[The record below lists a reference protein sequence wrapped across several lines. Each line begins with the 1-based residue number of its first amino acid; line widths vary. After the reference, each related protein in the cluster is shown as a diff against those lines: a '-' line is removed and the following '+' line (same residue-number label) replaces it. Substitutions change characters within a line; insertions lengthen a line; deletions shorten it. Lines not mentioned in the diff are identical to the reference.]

1 MKQADRSAGWLHRR
15 LRQRN
20 RPVAFLGLLVSILLF
35 QTGETALAQQGGL
48 QQPLP
53 VAPESV
59 PPAGAQ
65 PVAGGQP
72 PVRLD
77 ASVDFDEMLSPGGL
91 PATLRIMLMMTVL
104 SLAPSL
110 LIMTTCFIRFVIVF
124 GLLRQALGTQQLP
137 PNQVLVSLSLFLTLL
152 IMRPVWERAWDE
164 GLKPYTENQPVPGL
178 EPGED
183 PLERTFLN
191 TARPLREFMS
201 LQIERTGNS
210 DAVWML
216 LETTTSE
223 AEADRLFADPE
234 NPAYDEVPLTVL
246 VPAYMLSELKTAF
259 VIGFQ
264 IYIPFLV
271 LDMVVSSILVSMGM
285 MMLPPVF
292 IALPFKLLLF
302 VMIDGWYLTVGT
314 LLRSV
319 APLSSA

>member
-1 MKQADRSAGWLHRR
+1 MVLATVAMLHHA
-15 LRQRN
+15 
-20 RPVAFLGLLVSILLF
+20 PGPAFG
-35 QTGETALAQQGGL
+35 QPGTP

-53 VAPESV
+53 SR
-59 PPAGAQ
+59 PAAQ
-65 PVAGGQP
+65 PVPAAP
-72 PVRLD
+72 AAINEADPVRLD
-77 ASVDFDEMLSPGGL
+77 ASLDFEEMLSPSGL
-91 PATLRIMLMMTVL
+91 PATLRLMLMMTVL

-124 GLLRQALGTQQLP
+124 GLLRQALGTGQLP

-152 IMRPVWERAWDE
+152 IMRPVWEQAWDQ
-164 GLKPYTENQPVPGL
+164 GLKPYSNNQPIPGL
-178 EPGED
+178 LPGED
-183 PLERTFLN
+183 PLERTFTN

-201 LQIERTGNS
+201 AQIEHTGNS

-216 LETTTSE
+216 LETTTS
-223 AEADRLFADPE
+223 ADEADRLFVDPD
-234 NPAYDEVPLTVL
+234 NPRYDEVPLTVL
-246 VPAYMLSELKTAF
+246 LPAYMLSELKTAF
-259 VIGFQ
+259 IIGFQ

-292 IALPFKLLLF
+292 ISLPFKLLLF

-319 APLSSA
+319 SPLTSSG